1 MKSDEYVYLI
11 VQNARTGR
19 VITFQD
25 NRDQLEANML
35 TSADDNS
42 IASFFFKK

>member
-11 VQNARTGR
+11 AQNTRTGR
-19 VITFQD
+19 VVTFVD

-35 TSADDNS
+35 GNEDSS